1 MPFLDA
7 LQHLPAV
14 HARHHH
20 VEEDQL
26 RRLLALEDRHP
37 LVGAAGFEHRVAL
50 ELEARAHVL
59 AHAVVVVD
67 DEHRRAGLLPRAGPE
82 LSRNLSR
89 SARR

>member
-1 MPFLDA
+1 MPFLDP
-7 LQHLPAV
+7 LEHLPAV
-14 HARHHH
+14 GARHHH

-26 RRLLALEDRHP
+26 RLLLALEDGQS
-37 LVGAAGFEHRVAL
+37 LVGVAGLEHRVAL

-67 DEHRRAGLLPRAGPE
+67 DEDVGPACSRAPGPE